1 MKKMKRLLLA
11 AMPVIAALTL
21 VPAAAQEVNYD
32 ESKVGPYTL
41 EDPLTFVNGKK
52 VKNKKDWTRRR
63 EEILDIFQSEMYG
76 RMPGAP
82 EAVVTEVSEEGT
94 TLAGLATRRQVR
106 MWFTKDKTGPAV
118 NWLVVTPSK
127 VKGPFPTVILLNYE
141 GNHTVLPD
149 PEIPV
154 TEAWIR
160 GTDHKSDEE
169 KRGILASPAS
179 ITRIPVDLLVARGYA
194 VVTACYAELSPDPE
208 RGDKDPDGKPLQEE
222 FAYTGIFS
230 LWGQRDPSRTDNT
243 TALNAWAWGLMRGM
257 DLIVKDPLLD
267 ESRVVLTGCSRLG
280 KAALI
285 AGAFDERFPVVVPN
299 QTGGGG
305 VPLAKRNFGE
315 TITTEMRSFT
325 HWYCKAYGRY
335 AGHEDIMPFDQHLL
349 LTCVAPRALLVEGF
363 DQPWFDTK
371 GEFLSV
377 QAASPVWEFLGQPGL
392 PKVSWPDDYDT
403 SAIGPVLGYVR
414 RDLDHG
420 ISMPD
425 WLWMLDFAD
434 KRFATAY
441 KQN

>member
-1 MKKMKRLLLA
+1 MNIMKRLLLA
-11 AMPVIAALTL
+11 AMPIIAAFAM

-41 EDPLTFVNGKK
+41 EDPLTFASGKK
-52 VKNKKDWTRRR
+52 VKNQKDWKRRR

-82 EAVVTEVSEEGT
+82 QAVVTEVTEEGT
-94 TLAGLATRRQVR
+94 TLAGLAARRQVR
-106 MWFTKDKTGPAV
+106 MWFTKDKSGPAV
-118 NWLVVTPSK
+118 NWLVVTPAK

-160 GTDHKSDEE
+160 GADHKSEE
-169 KRGILASPAS
+169 AKRGILASPAS
-179 ITRIPVDLLVARGYA
+179 ITRLPVDLLVARGYA

-208 RGDKDPDGKPLQEE
+208 RGDIGPDGKPLQEE
-222 FAYTGIFS
+222 FAYTGVFS
-230 LWGQRDPSRTDNT
+230 LWGPRDPSRTDNT
-243 TALNAWAWGLMRGM
+243 TALNAWAWGLMRGL
-257 DLIVKDPLLD
+257 DFIEKDPMLD
-267 ESRVVLTGCSRLG
+267 AGRVVLTGCSRLG

-377 QAASPVWEFLGQPGL
+377 QAASPVWEFLGKPGL

-420 ISMPD
+420 ISIPD

-434 KRFATAY
+434 RRFSTADR
-441 KQN
+441 QN